1 MYRKYNQ
8 LGGTIEEL
16 RQKINQLI
24 SQPASTVRVL
34 DPATEQNF
42 RTAVARV
49 EELNGVSQQIN
60 QELARNK
67 VLIATMLGKLNNSDL
82 KRIIEQTTNL
92 GDIPASTT
100 SNNFINQVDLLAT
113 SLDNYNRNR
122 DDLTPLT
129 QYLTNNFRPN
139 ELQPEQRLE
148 MEELIVE
155 SMLSVVKA
163 EQRNTVA
170 TALNQLENMNERVT
184 TKLAEFAQEQAGNVV
199 ELLAEAPV
207 PEPERLT
214 QQGGSVVKLNLRRL
228 II

>member
-42 RTAVARV
+42 KTAVARIG
-49 EELNGVSQQIN
+49 ELNTVSQQIN

-92 GDIPASTT
+92 GDIPESTS
-100 SNNFINQVDLLAT
+100 SNNFINQVDTLAT
-113 SLDNYNRNR
+113 ALDNYNRNR
-122 DDLTPLT
+122 GDLTPLN
-129 QYLTNNFRPN
+129 QYLTNNFKPN
-139 ELQPEQRLE
+139 ELQQEQRTEL
-148 MEELIVE
+148 EELLVE
-155 SMLSVVKA
+155 SMLSVVTQD
-163 EQRNTVA
+163 QREA
-170 TALNQLENMNERVT
+170 IAKALNQLENMNERVRA
-184 TKLAEFAQEQAGNVV
+184 KLAEFAQEQAGDVADI
-199 ELLAEAPV
+199 LAQAPEAPQ
-207 PEPERLT
+207 PLA
-214 QQGGSVVKLNLRRL
+214 QQGGKIVKLNLRRL
-228 II
+228 NL